1 MLGEPF
7 RRPLIFVAHPDDET
21 LACGGL
27 LQRFPGALVVF
38 ATDGTPAGYGL
49 ERRYGS
55 LKAYT
60 ELRFQEAG
68 RALSHVP
75 HSSFK
80 WITGRD
86 GSYFGDMHVYE
97 ELPAAASSL
106 LALAQS
112 FSPDAIVSHSYEGA
126 HIDHDACGF
135 IAMHVADALSLKRFE
150 FPMYWLDE
158 SGKAILQR
166 FRDGDPGGA
175 AGGLEGGAAQVMEW
189 QLSETEIEC
198 KKRMMAEYR
207 TQQGT
212 VSTFDPG
219 IERFRP
225 ATTTSSSFFVP
236 LCRDYLYQERPP
248 RFYHTRRHRLAAKAL
263 LKKFAEFEEW
273 RRAQNAWRQ
282 EPHVQNPHV
291 GHPR

>member
-49 ERRYGS
+49 E
-55 LKAYT
+55 
-60 ELRFQEAG
+60 
-68 RALSHVP
+68 
-75 HSSFK
+75 
-80 WITGRD
+80 
-86 GSYFGDMHVYE
+86 
-97 ELPAAASSL
+97 
-106 LALAQS
+106 
-112 FSPDAIVSHSYEGA
+112 
-126 HIDHDACGF
+126 
-135 IAMHVADALSLKRFE
+135 
-150 FPMYWLDE
+150 
-158 SGKAILQR
+158 
-166 FRDGDPGGA
+166 
-175 AGGLEGGAAQVMEW
+175 GGAAQVMEW

-219 IERFRP
+219 IERIRP
-225 ATTTSSSFFVP
+225 ATTTSSSFSVP

-273 RRAQNAWRQ
+273 RREQNAWRQ
-282 EPHVQNPHV
+282 EPHVQNRHV